1 MSKILVIEDTKSLRD
16 EIEFILSMEGFEIIT
31 AEDGQN
37 GIEKALKYH
46 PDLILCDI
54 VMPGMDGFD
63 VIQQLKLEA
72 AQFNYAFIF
81 ITALAERKD
90 IREGMVLGAD
100 DYLIKPF
107 TMEELLN
114 AVNTQLNKYRS
125 LDSRIKA
132 HIEILE
138 GNYNFRML
146 ELKQKFENQQQEYNT
161 ISASFNK
168 LQEQFTENKTQLMQE
183 ALRSIEVNATMRQ
196 MIIQL
201 NQELRTKEL
210 SEETRQSLFTLRN
223 RLKRK
228 TILLNNSAIFQLK
241 FDLTYPQITKLLL
254 SKYPKLIRQERL
266 IISAMITN
274 LDNVQLSS
282 ILNIQPASVRKYK
295 YRLKQKIGL
304 GKNDDFNQ
312 FVYTLVSENS

>member
-16 EIEFILSMEGFEIIT
+16 EIEFILSMEGFEILT
-31 AEDGQN
+31 AEDGLS

-63 VIQQLKLEA
+63 VIHQLKLEA
-72 AQFNYAFIF
+72 SQFNYAFIF

-90 IREGMVLGAD
+90 VREGMVLGAD

-107 TMEELLN
+107 TMNELLN
-114 AVNTQLNKYRS
+114 AVNTQLNKYKS

-132 HIEILE
+132 QLEIIE
-138 GNYNFRML
+138 GSYNIRMH
-146 ELKQKFENQQQEYNT
+146 ELKQKIESQQQKYNT
-161 ISASFNK
+161 ISASNSK
-168 LQEQFTENKTQLMQE
+168 LKEQLNENKTQLMQE
-183 ALRSIEVNATMRQ
+183 ALRSIEVNATMQQ
-196 MIIQL
+196 MAIKL
-201 NQELRTKEL
+201 NEELKRNEL
-210 SEETRQSLFTLRN
+210 SEETRQSLLALRN
-223 RLKRK
+223 KIKRK
-228 TILLNNSAIFQLK
+228 TVVLNNSAIFQLK
-241 FDLTYPQITKLLL
+241 FDLTYPKITKTLI
-254 SKYPKLIRQERL
+254 SKYPILIRQERL

-295 YRLKQKIGL
+295 YRIKQKLGL
-304 GKNDDFNQ
+304 GINDDFNQ
-312 FVYTLVSENS
+312 FVYNLASENI